1 MRSLLNALREGRLVE
16 LPDTDKAKSLEYL
29 ANLIEA
35 VPDLPS
41 TPELYEAMM
50 AREKAMNTGIGMGVA
65 CPHVRAPGNG
75 ELVSAVGWSPAG
87 IDYGAPDGKKV
98 HLVVM
103 YYIPESQKNVYL
115 KEISSLAGAV
125 RREGGIQPIA
135 NAQDIATVRERLLD
149 WVGSAI
155 ESSVPE
161 AKARMIRLESRQA
174 AAEAAPAHDVGGI
187 QIVPV
192 FVLQLP
198 DQKPIVLSQQ
208 PELLSALEKD
218 DRLGA
223 LVQQNA
229 QFDAGGFRLVPRT
242 ATQYPNARSLHEYSA
257 VKLGPSSPSCS
268 SGAWWCRASRWAIG
282 PSSPAVSRRA
292 PASSPATRCCC
303 SDPAAGR
310 VLPAS
315 PLPPLR
321 ERRADIPLLVEHFLR
336 ACASKWGKWIRSM
349 DEKTMELLRTY
360 SWPGNVREL

>member
-1 MRSLLNALREGRLVE
+1 MRSLLNALQEGRLVE

-35 VPDLPS
+35 VPALPS
-41 TPELYEAMM
+41 TRELYEAMT

-135 NAQDIATVRERLLD
+135 TAQDIATVRERLLD
-149 WVGSAI
+149 WVGTAI

-174 AAEAAPAHDVGGI
+174 AAEAAPARDVGGI

-229 QFDAGGFRLVPRT
+229 QFDAGGFRLVPRS

-257 VKLGPSSPSCS
+257 VKLG
-268 SGAWWCRASRWAIG
+268 
-282 PSSPAVSRRA
+282 
-292 PASSPATRCCC
+292 T
-303 SDPAAGR
+303 AG
-310 VLPAS
+310 
-315 PLPPLR
+315 
-321 ERRADIPLLVEHFLR
+321 
-336 ACASKWGKWIRSM
+336 SK
-349 DEKTMELLRTY
+349 
-360 SWPGNVREL
+360 

>member
-1 MRSLLNALREGRLVE
+1 MRSLLNALQEGRLVE

-41 TPELYEAMM
+41 TRELYEAMM
-50 AREKAMNTGIGMGVA
+50 AREKAMNTGIGIGVA
-65 CPHVRAPGNG
+65 CPHVRAPGTG
-75 ELVSAVGWSPAG
+75 ELVSAVGWSPQG
-87 IDYGAPDGKKV
+87 IDYGAPDGRKV

-115 KEISSLAGAV
+115 KELSSLAGAV
-125 RREGGIQPIA
+125 RRGGGIQPIA
-135 NAQDIATVRERLLD
+135 TAQDIATVRERLLD
-149 WVGSAI
+149 WVGTAI

-174 AAEAAPAHDVGGI
+174 AAEAAPARDVGGL

-218 DRLGA
+218 ERLGT

-229 QFDAGGFRLVPRT
+229 QFDAGGFRLVPRS

-257 VKLGPSSPSCS
+257 VKLTAP
-268 SGAWWCRASRWAIG
+268 
-282 PSSPAVSRRA
+282 PA
-292 PASSPATRCCC
+292 
-303 SDPAAGR
+303 
-310 VLPAS
+310 
-315 PLPPLR
+315 
-321 ERRADIPLLVEHFLR
+321 
-336 ACASKWGKWIRSM
+336 K
-349 DEKTMELLRTY
+349 
-360 SWPGNVREL
+360 

>member
-149 WVGSAI
+149 WVAAAI

-257 VKLGPSSPSCS
+257 VKLG
-268 SGAWWCRASRWAIG
+268 
-282 PSSPAVSRRA
+282 
-292 PASSPATRCCC
+292 T
-303 SDPAAGR
+303 
-310 VLPAS
+310 
-315 PLPPLR
+315 
-321 ERRADIPLLVEHFLR
+321 
-336 ACASKWGKWIRSM
+336 
-349 DEKTMELLRTY
+349 
-360 SWPGNVREL
+360 PGTK